1 MQRFYRAPES
11 PVYGGIMIRIA
22 FIVLAFASQ
31 AFAGLGEDFAKL
43 KNSGS
48 DYTVV
53 GMVCEEVAKLRFEEE
68 FPASK
73 YEVVTGIE
81 YNDGNR
87 TIGELDVVVFDRV
100 TQRAV
105 RVSEVKCWKDLS
117 GALAKARN
125 QRQRFINHLKSN
137 LPIYF
142 RSLRSQHQ
150 FKEANFLNV
159 TDFAAVAQKGSK
171 AAGFERELPY
181 ELRELMQLRQM
192 MISCQNQRQ
201 CARPQNHR

>member
-1 MQRFYRAPES
+1 MN
-11 PVYGGIMIRIA
+11 RIA
-22 FIVLAFASQ
+22 LLVLVFATQ
-31 AFAGLGEDFAKL
+31 TFAGMGEDFAKL

-53 GMVCEEVAKLRFEEE
+53 GTICEDVTKLRFEEE
-68 FPASK
+68 FPSTK
-73 YEVVTGIE
+73 FEVVTGVE

-87 TIGELDVVVFDRV
+87 TIGELDVVVFDRL
-100 TQRAV
+100 TQKAV
-105 RVSEVKCWKDLS
+105 RVSEVKCWKDMN

-150 FKEANFLNV
+150 FKEANFLSV

-171 AAGFERELPY
+171 AVGFERELPY

-201 CARPQNHR
+201 CARPQMSR